1 MLVYQRVFI
10 NYQKVS
16 KTDPDFELSQKCCYE
31 FKKKHVIP
39 IPSITKSCSNFRWFS
54 QRRVNTNWSATG
66 LMLVASL
73 SPATWSDFKT
83 VDQLP
88 NQFFRPVLDVLEVR
102 CNFPCDPWL
111 TYSMAMSGTD
121 WLEVPIP
128 FFSGLFVRHKFQGI
142 SQQNMAKHMVL
153 TYLHFSILEISHWP
167 IEMIRFTA
175 AMHVMQAHS

>member
-88 NQFFRPVLDVLEVR
+88 NQFLDR
-102 CNFPCDPWL
+102 SW
-111 TYSMAMSGTD
+111 MSWRWG
-121 WLEVPIP
+121 
-128 FFSGLFVRHKFQGI
+128 
-142 SQQNMAKHMVL
+142 A
-153 TYLHFSILEISHWP
+153 ISHVIHDLPIQWP
-167 IEMIRFTA
+167 CQEPIDWRYRF
-175 AMHVMQAHS
+175 HFFQAYLLGINFREYPSKIWPNIWY